1 MERWLPE
8 LSVNRPITVIMSFL
22 ALMVLGA
29 IAWAR
34 IPLEMMPSS
43 YTLNRLWV
51 WVSYEGSTPRE
62 NDANLI
68 QPLQEH
74 VSTAPGIKSMGSR
87 ARPGSASLSLEFH
100 RSISMDVA
108 YNSLVDRLERAMTE
122 LPDDVERYNIWK
134 WDPSDEPVLWT
145 GISIPDTVE
154 DQHKLVSEVVA
165 KRLERVPGVGR
176 VDFWG
181 VTERRIFVE
190 FRLDQLEAHGVSLG
204 EVLGRLGKDNFQMAS
219 GRVVDG
225 GRVAY
230 VRSLARWQDVDELR
244 AYPVKPGVR
253 LADIADITYRPDPT
267 PDINHINGKDGAA
280 LSIMKESD
288 ANTVEVAEQVEAA
301 MAELA
306 ADPRTQGAGFVK
318 FFSQADLIQ
327 GSVNDLLE
335 STAIGG
341 LCAVIVLYVFLRE
354 WRLTLLIATSIP
366 VTLLLTVTALDLT
379 GHTLNLLSLMGLM
392 IAVGMVVDNAI
403 VVAEAIYERRQRGE
417 APKTAAVEGASE
429 VNLAITLSTLTT
441 MVVFLPVILMSED
454 ADFSFFMGELGMPV
468 VWALGASLLVA
479 LLYTPLATTFLKDRG
494 GKAAPEAPRWVQW
507 LEGQYR
513 RGLSAVLTHRT
524 DTLVGIIGV
533 LFLTVVLPAQAVSC
547 QESADGNIG
556 DFVIRLEVPA
566 DFTYTER
573 VNTLKIYED
582 WLDAHD
588 EAWGIRTHR
597 SELDATSTYG
607 RLWVYL
613 EEDEQEGRLPRA
625 EVLDAARDGLP
636 KLAGVDVGIGWGGGG
651 AGNENNTL
659 TVTLSG
665 EDVGTLESLGQ
676 EVRRRIKAVPGVI
689 GVTNDQEEGGGE
701 ELRLNADRDALARVG
716 IDARTVGQ
724 TVGFALRGTM
734 LPRFHEP
741 DKEVDVV
748 ARFRYEDR
756 QDIDRLLNFP
766 LWSPATMRSTPLRG
780 VVRPVVAP
788 GLGTIRRED
797 RVTSYPITVELKP
810 GADAEALSVGIAG
823 ALDSIQLPRGYDWSL
838 TGKAFGAETEDQ
850 ARNLALVLSVVFVF
864 LIMGVL
870 FESFLLP
877 FAVITSI
884 PMAILGV
891 YWTLY
896 LTGTPLDMMGGVG
909 LIILVGVV
917 VNNGIVLID
926 LVTRLRAEGLSRVEA
941 LVEAGGRRLRPILMT
956 ALTTI
961 IGLLPMA
968 LGTST
973 FVGIPYAPLG
983 RVVAG
988 GLVAGTV
995 LTLFLVPFLYTV
1007 LDDVRNTSSRWLA
1020 WVVAR
1025 PRAAAAR

>member
-22 ALMVLGA
+22 ALMVVGA
-29 IAWAR
+29 IAWAH

-62 NDANLI
+62 NDANIIL
-68 QPLQEH
+68 PLQEH
-74 VSTAPGIKSMGSR
+74 VSTAPGIKSMGAR

-108 YNSLVDRLERAMTE
+108 YNALVDRLERAMTE
-122 LPDDVERYNIWK
+122 LPEDVERYNIWK

-145 GISIPDTVE
+145 GISMPEGVE
-154 DQHKLVSEVVA
+154 DPYKLVSEVVA

-219 GRVVDG
+219 GRVVDD

-230 VRSLARWQDVDELR
+230 VRSLARWADVDELR

-267 PDINHINGKDGAA
+267 PDINHINGKEGAA

-288 ANTVEVAEQVEAA
+288 ANTVKVAEQVEAA

-306 ADPRTQGAGFVK
+306 ADPRAQGAGFVK

-354 WRLTLLIATSIP
+354 WRLTLLIAASIP
-366 VTLLLTVTALDLT
+366 VTLLMTVAALDLT

-417 APKTAAVEGASE
+417 TPKEAAVGGASE
-429 VNLAITLSTLTT
+429 VNLAITLSTLTS

-479 LLYTPLATTFLKDRG
+479 LLYTPLATTFLKNRG
-494 GKAAPEAPRWVQW
+494 GKAAPEPPRWVVW
-507 LEGQYR
+507 LEGKYR
-513 RGLSAVLTHRT
+513 SGLHAVLTHRT
-524 DTLVGIIGV
+524 DTLVGIVAV
-533 LFLTVVLPAQAVSC
+533 LFLTVVLPAQGVSC

-556 DFVIRLEVPA
+556 DFVVRLEVPA

-573 VNTLKIYED
+573 LETLKVYED
-582 WLDAHD
+582 WLDSHH

-597 SELDATSTYG
+597 SELDSTSTYG

-613 EEDEQEGRLPRA
+613 EEEEKEGRLPRA
-625 EVLDAARDGLP
+625 EVLDLAREELP
-636 KLAGVDVGIGWGGGG
+636 KLAGVDAGIGWGGGG
-651 AGNENNTL
+651 GGNENNTL
-659 TVTLSG
+659 TITLSG
-665 EDVGTLESLGQ
+665 EDVGTLEALGL

-689 GVTNDQEEGGGE
+689 GASNDQEEGGGE
-701 ELRLNADRDALARVG
+701 ELRLNADRDALARAG

-756 QDIDRLLNFP
+756 EDVDRLLNFP
-766 LWSPATMRSTPLRG
+766 LWSPATLRSTPLRG
-780 VVRPVVAP
+780 VVRPEVAP

-810 GADAEALSVGIAG
+810 GAEPEALQAGIAG
-823 ALDSIQLPRGYDWSL
+823 ALDSINLPRGYDWSL
-838 TGKAFGAETEDQ
+838 TGKAFGAEEEDQ

-926 LVTRLRAEGLSRVEA
+926 LVTRLRSDGMSRVDA

-961 IGLLPMA
+961 IGLMPMA

-1007 LDDVRNTSSRWLA
+1007 LDDVRSTASRWLA